1 MFTAAGAF
9 DRRRMNNSRGDDH
22 QQEGGN
28 RCTHPGSLMMLSFN
42 AQMVVL

>member
-1 MFTAAGAF
+1 
-9 DRRRMNNSRGDDH
+9 MNNSRGDDH

-28 RCTHPGSLMMLSFN
+28 RCKHPGSLMMLSFN